1 MIELTEAMLDA
12 AAVGVAGVVDEGT
25 ALALSSVVVART
37 VARSGGVLL
46 GVGKEDCVVSLLLGD
61 KRLLV
66 DGGEVKLAAE
76 LNDELGV
83 SERVGKIEAEGMG
96 ECERVP
102 DMEIK
107 EVALSDVVEVGMTPK
122 AVGLGEEEAE

>member
-1 MIELTEAMLDA
+1 MMELTEAMLDA

-83 SERVGKIEAEGMG
+83 
-96 ECERVP
+96 
-102 DMEIK
+102 
-107 EVALSDVVEVGMTPK
+107 DVFD
-122 AVGLGEEEAE
+122 